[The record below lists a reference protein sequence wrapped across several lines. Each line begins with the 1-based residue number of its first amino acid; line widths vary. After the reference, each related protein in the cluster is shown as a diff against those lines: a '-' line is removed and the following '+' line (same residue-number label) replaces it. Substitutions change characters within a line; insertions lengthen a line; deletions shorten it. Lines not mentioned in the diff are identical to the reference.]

1 MARCIVLLRGIN
13 VGSHKRIAMPA
24 LREAL
29 EEAGFEDVAT
39 YVQSGNV
46 VLSGSTSSEAV
57 ARKVRK
63 AIADRFGHDVEVLV
77 RTRKELAAIVKR
89 DPLGKV
95 ATDPKRYQVTFL
107 AAAPKPATI
116 RKLEAAAVEPEQ
128 VVVKGR
134 EAYAW
139 HPDGIGRSKL
149 AALLGGPALG
159 VTATSRNW
167 ATVTKLLE
175 LADE

>member
-1 MARCIVLLRGIN
+1 VARHIALLRGIN
-13 VGSHKRIAMPA
+13 LGARNRIAMPA

-29 EEAGFEDVAT
+29 SEAGFDDVGT

-46 VLSGSTSSEAV
+46 VLSGGASSEAV

-63 AIADRFGHDVEVLV
+63 AIAERFGLDVDVLV
-77 RTRKELAAIVKR
+77 RTRAELAAIVKR

-95 ATDPKRYQVTFL
+95 AKDPKRYQVSFL
-107 AAAPKPATI
+107 ATKPKAQAV
-116 RKLEAAAVEPEQ
+116 RKLEEAAIDPER
-128 VVVKGR
+128 VVVRGR

-139 HPDGIGRSKL
+139 HPNGVGRSKL
-149 AALLGGPALG
+149 AVLLAGKGLG

-167 ATVTKLLE
+167 TTVTKLLSI
-175 LADE
+175 ADE